1 MYAFQKVVIPDD
13 KLIEVEIYE
22 KGGGRHQRFHI
33 ENSDLVDAGL
43 VDGLIK
49 E

>member
-1 MYAFQKVVIPDD
+1 MYAFRKVVIPDD

-22 KGGGRHQRFHI
+22 KDGGRHQRFHI
-33 ENSDLVDAGL
+33 ENSDLVDARL
-43 VDGLIK
+43 VDELIK